1 MNSSLSMHDRNRE
14 NHLNIKEVVLVCL
27 IVLFAGVVRIPSLAQ
42 PIGPDQGIMA
52 VIGEGIL
59 NGELPYRDYF
69 EMASPAIFFTYAL
82 MIKVFGSN
90 MAAIPITDM
99 LVSMLTTFIVYIV
112 ARSVWNKKTG
122 YAGALLFAL
131 FSSGIRFGMHANGDI
146 AFGTFW
152 YIAQRETFMLPL
164 TAASFYFVLNSDN
177 EGMSL
182 WRVFLSGFLAGLAF
196 VYKFPAMLFFLCNM
210 IYLNGAFF
218 LKSDRMPLS
227 RLAAANVVIICGFI
241 FSLIPFILFFSMNG
255 AVNDMVN
262 IIFKYV
268 YSVYGQLKHNNLW
281 LVKTGLTHTIFLGME
296 NFILWIFFI
305 TSSLY
310 IIANERN
317 EKSMLMVLWGL
328 VSVMYV
334 ISHKEFF
341 GYHYLVILPPFSILA
356 GYGIIRALNTGPDL
370 QRPFSGVPGRAF
382 VVVTILANLVV
393 FAAII
398 HMHYTKF
405 FFYATNRISQE
416 EYYDYFTAYP
426 KHDYSFRADYKVA
439 QYILDNTDKDD
450 MIFTLGG
457 IESAIHF
464 MTKRKSPSRFVY
476 SWILFSYD
484 HSRVKEAADFREEL
498 LGDLKAKTPK
508 YIISVRSLDTFKKYP
523 GIYDF
528 VQKNYVLEKT
538 FPDDRFVYM
547 YNKR

>member
-1 MNSSLSMHDRNRE
+1 MNDRNRVKISE
-14 NHLNIKEVVLVCL
+14 IALVCL
-27 IVLFAGVVRIPSLAQ
+27 IVIFAGVLRIPSLAQ

-59 NGELPYRDYF
+59 NGELPYRDFF

-82 MIKVFGSN
+82 MLKMFGSN

-99 LVSMLTTFIVYIV
+99 LVSMLTAFIVYVV
-112 ARSVWNKKTG
+112 ARSVWDKKTG
-122 YAGALLFAL
+122 YAGALLFAF

-164 TAASFYFVLNSDN
+164 TAASFYFLLNSEN

-210 IYLNGAFF
+210 IYLNGTFF
-218 LKSDRMPLS
+218 LKRDRMPLR
-227 RLAAANVVIICGFI
+227 RLAVANIVIICGFV
-241 FSLIPFILFFSMNG
+241 FSLIPFIVFFSMNG

-268 YSVYGQLKHNNLW
+268 YSVYGQLKHNDLW

-296 NFILWIFFI
+296 NFILWIFFM

-317 EKSMLMVLWGL
+317 EKSLLMVLWGL

-334 ISHKEFF
+334 IIHKEFF
-341 GYHYLVILPPFSILA
+341 GYHYLVILPPFSLLA
-356 GYGIIRALNTGPDL
+356 GYGLIRALNTGSGL
-370 QRPFSGVPGRAF
+370 QSHFSGIPGRAF

-393 FAAII
+393 FTAII

-405 FFYATNRISQE
+405 FFYATNRI
-416 EYYDYFTAYP
+416 
-426 KHDYSFRADYKVA
+426 A
-439 QYILDNTDKDD
+439 QYILANTDKDD

-484 HSRVKEAADFREEL
+484 HSRVKEAETFREEL

-508 YIISVRSLDTFKKYP
+508 YIISVRSLDTFKKYS

-528 VQKNYVLEKT
+528 IQKNYVLEKT
-538 FPDDRFVYM
+538 FPDDRFVYV